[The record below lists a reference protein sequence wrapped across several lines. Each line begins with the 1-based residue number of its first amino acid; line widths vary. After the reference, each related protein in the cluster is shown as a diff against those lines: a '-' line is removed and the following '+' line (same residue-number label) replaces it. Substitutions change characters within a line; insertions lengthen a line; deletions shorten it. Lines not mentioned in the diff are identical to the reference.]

1 MEELIR
7 QSTQQYVK
15 YQREDMLKHPVLC
28 EQIIANQ
35 YHGDMLKI
43 RQYYRV
49 FQNSSSYARGRDVI
63 IDRVKEKVSYHL
75 VIVVQVVLQDLLVIT
90 SVVEHLQP
98 QIRIFSL
105 LHRLL
110 HFRHSR
116 QIIGRV
122 FLQAQEPFSSLVPR
136 EK

>member
-1 MEELIR
+1 MV
-7 QSTQQYVK
+7 YVLVLNSRLDP
-15 YQREDMLKHPVLC
+15 YQFDENLARE
-28 EQIIANQ
+28 
-35 YHGDMLKI
+35 YSS
-43 RQYYRV
+43 QYYRV

-63 IDRVKEKVSYHL
+63 IDRAKEKVSYHL

-116 QIIGRV
+116 QILVKNSSV
-122 FLQAQEPFSSLVPR
+122 FMGVTHYIYSQMESINKP
-136 EK
+136 